1 VTDLDP
7 IRFRNDLGTT
17 LARYITTAAAVSSAR
32 APRLSRAVA
41 ESVAQADLVRGPFVE
56 SLPDFEK
63 GESIAELVASG
74 ALHAGWSVL
83 DRSREGRALLH
94 RRLHLHQAAAIGR
107 NENYLVAT
115 GTGSGKTES
124 FLFPL
129 IDDLLRQGEFERPGV
144 RAILVY
150 PLNALAN
157 DQMHR
162 IARLL
167 FRDLDDPRITLGRFT
182 GQVRSDATRSDE
194 EGRLTATP
202 TFQADFPDARHAPRN
217 WLLARNEMLKNP
229 PHILVTNYAM
239 LEHILLLP
247 RNRAL
252 LAGADV
258 RWLVLDEIHTYTGA
272 QAIEVAFLLR
282 KLKAR
287 LGIPQGQIRCV
298 GTSASLDPARREELA
313 RFAEDLFG
321 EPFPSGDGAVIT
333 AERRLHP
340 DLIDGAELEAL
351 SPTDWVKAGR
361 VLSELRE
368 RGCLAAEN
376 ASFLTNDW
384 NEAMR
389 EAGIGALILSPQ
401 HPFGEGLI
409 KRLAKIAA
417 VRRVAR
423 ALMERA
429 LPFAD
434 LATRVF
440 PSESGETAQTALTAL
455 ISLGVLA
462 RPSLPGAFPLLP
474 ARFHLA
480 ASGIEGV
487 ALRLSANDAENW
499 SDFRL
504 SRNGMHIDVA
514 PAYPLLVC
522 RNCGEPYVEGWD
534 DGTMLHPRPEI
545 SPGSRRRVLRLISA
559 GEAATETD
567 PNELDDESKDEPPFE
582 VFADTGE
589 LADGPG
595 EGVLSLV
602 EAPMRDDVEERRSY
616 VRKCLS
622 CGATGGRFAEPVTP
636 IHPGDDALAS
646 VTAQTLLEALP
657 PPQAR
662 SSEAPMQGRTLL
674 VFADNRQDAAFFAP
688 FFERTARD
696 QALRAAMVQALR
708 RETNEALDLM
718 GLRDGAWTSL
728 RQCGFK
734 LYDRR
739 NPEPMS
745 SSAAKDRLLALIAAE
760 LCGGP
765 LRLSLESLGLITV
778 HYEGSARI
786 AQRLTD
792 RVPPEYRGLEPAL
805 VRFLLDL
812 IRQSRAINT
821 LGNIDLTDESV
832 WGEGLAN
839 ADISWSLT
847 RTNQSRRLR
856 TLLSEPGRPNRALW
870 VLIDRLRIPQDQARD
885 ILSAF
890 WEEATRPKHRLLLPG
905 GHGYVLNL
913 AAMRFAATAEG
924 ELRRCESCGVSSQID
939 LSGACPAW
947 RCTGRIV
954 PVSAEERDEMRRR
967 NHYLVRYEGRPLSGI
982 AREHTAAISTTER
995 SEIEERF
1002 RQGEINL
1009 LSCTTTMEMGVDLGE
1024 LEAVFCRNVPPG
1036 IAHYQ
1041 QRAGRAGR
1049 RAQAAPVALMM
1060 ARSGRYDQ
1068 AQLNDLRGYLE
1079 ALPPAPYL
1087 TLDNP
1092 SFFRR
1097 HQVSCLLAGWLDRR
1111 LAGHERTGAPRLRD
1125 VLGQRLDEAAE
1136 VALRADLSAWL
1147 ASDAGVAA
1155 RSVAEGMLASLP
1167 AKLQHVGLAG
1177 GELTERACAE
1187 ITRWIGTTCARWREL
1202 NEAFEEARATLDVR
1216 GASEQARQRAT
1227 GRMNAR
1233 LGDMRRYVDR
1243 FLVETLSRAAVIP
1256 TYSFPVHSISLEIV
1270 TERGEGSGS
1279 HERSLQLDRDAAMAI
1294 AEYAPGAE
1302 VVAGGRIWTSAG
1314 ITKRAKVGGRD
1325 VWMEQGFY
1333 RVCPACHHAETHQ
1346 SWDGFEENC
1355 PQCGFRAGRSRQVLR
1370 AFVEPVGFLTSYGDR
1385 QGRDP
1390 GASRLRVRP
1399 VEEAR
1404 LLTRPREE
1412 DFRSSDLA
1420 HISHFFAPSV
1430 SREGQQP
1437 GRMLVLNRGP
1447 QGAGYLRCP
1456 VCEFAQPAPPEA
1468 LGGLEIRALHQNPRT
1483 GDRCRVETIRWP
1495 EDLAH
1500 IFETDLRGIR
1510 LDQPVPNFADRATDR
1525 ERQSAREGF
1534 LRTLAEALRLAAADI
1549 LETDPRDLRATVEL
1563 RGAAP
1568 LVILSDAV
1576 PGGAGYCRRL
1586 LDESRFSARVLI
1598 GRAIAVL
1605 DCPRGSACETSCSRC
1620 LNDYSNQVHWDKF
1633 DRQPVLDWLRV
1644 LLAES
1649 RPRPSHA
1656 PEAAIPVAQA
1666 AAATLR
1672 VRLEGAG
1679 RVAVSAPRLWG
1690 AEDPAEALTS
1700 ARALRNWLDEE
1711 PDRHALFLL
1720 PPGAVEA
1727 GTPTGLDREIAFALA
1742 PYETSGQ
1749 LRFGTLDRAILGNA
1763 PRLSIW
1769 KGRGLGAFV
1778 DAFYAEQEAAG
1789 ALAGP
1794 LLGVS
1799 HLFSCSAGDSW
1810 LSSVQDSVRT
1820 LPAPLAG
1827 LTERLRVFRFR
1838 PGTARVLTPL
1848 FQRIA
1853 GRRVALEIEDPWC
1866 AVRPQNR
1873 RRLASFV
1880 ATISGSGVDIARL
1893 KVVWN
1898 PDHAELD
1905 TPQAQSSALRV
1916 DLRSAGIT
1924 VTPELQHRFGRD
1936 RHFHDR
1942 TVTIQTVD
1950 DGIRIILRWDVTA
1963 GIDNLMSR
1971 SKECSVFIEEH

>member
-1 VTDLDP
+1 MTELDP
-7 IRFRNDLGTT
+7 IRFKDDLSAT
-17 LARYITTAAAVSSAR
+17 LARYITTAAAVSAAR

-41 ESVAQADLVRGPFVE
+41 DACASAALVRGPFVE

-63 GESIAELVASG
+63 GDSIEELVGNG
-74 ALHAGWSVL
+74 ALHGAWSALSESEVG
-83 DRSREGRALLH
+83 RSLLR
-94 RRLHLHQAAAIGR
+94 RRLHLHQSAAIGR
-107 NENYLVAT
+107 DENYLVAT

-129 IDDLLRQGEFERPGV
+129 IDDLLRKGELERPGV

-167 FRDLDDPRITLGRFT
+167 FRDLGNPGITLGRFT

-217 WLLARNEMLKNP
+217 WLLARGEMLQTP
-229 PHILVTNYAM
+229 PHILVTNYTM

-258 RWLVLDEIHTYTGA
+258 RWLVLDEVHTYTGA

-298 GTSASLDPARREELA
+298 GTSASLDPAKREELA

-340 DLIDGAELEAL
+340 ALTDGVEPQELSAA
-351 SPTDWVKAGR
+351 DWARAGR
-361 VLSELRE
+361 TLSELRE
-368 RGCLAAEN
+368 QGCLSAEN
-376 ASFLTNDW
+376 VDYLTEDW

-389 EAGIGALILSPQ
+389 EAGLDTLLLDPAQ
-401 HPFGEGLI
+401 PFGEALI
-409 KRLAKIAA
+409 ARLAGIRQ
-417 VRRVAR
+417 VRDVAS
-423 ALMERA
+423 ALKERA

-434 LATRVF
+434 LAARVF
-440 PSESGETAQTALTAL
+440 ASESGETARTALTAL

-462 RPSLPGAFPLLP
+462 RPSVPGAFPLLP

-480 ASGIEGV
+480 ASGVEGV
-487 ALRLSANDAENW
+487 ALKLSASDAENW

-504 SRNGMHIDVA
+504 SRNGMHITGA

-545 SPGSRRRVLRLISA
+545 SPGARRRVLRLIRA
-559 GEAATETD
+559 GEAATEID
-567 PNELDDESKDEPPFE
+567 PDELDEEPEEEPPFE
-582 VFADTGE
+582 FFADTGE
-589 LADGPG
+589 LADGPE
-595 EGVLSLV
+595 EGVLSLA
-602 EAPMRDDVEERRSY
+602 EAPMRDDAEERRSY

-646 VTAQTLLEALP
+646 VTAQSLLEALP
-657 PPQAR
+657 PPQGR
-662 SSEAPMQGRTLL
+662 SSEAPMQGRNLL

-718 GLRDGAWTSL
+718 GLRDGVWTQL
-728 RQCGFK
+728 RRSGFN

-739 NPEPMS
+739 NPEPLS
-745 SSAAKDRLLALIAAE
+745 SSAAKDRLMALIAAE

-778 HYEGSARI
+778 QYEGDARI
-786 AQRLTD
+786 AQRLTE
-792 RVPPEYRGLEPAL
+792 RVPPEYRGMVPAL

-821 LGNIDLTDESV
+821 LENIDLTDESI
-832 WGEGLAN
+832 WGEGLAS
-839 ADISWSLT
+839 ADISWSLS
-847 RTNQSRRLR
+847 RTHQSRRLR
-856 TLLSEPGRPNRALW
+856 TLLSEPGRPNRPLW
-870 VLIDRLRIPQDQARD
+870 VLIERLGIPDGQARD

-890 WEEATRPKHRLLLPG
+890 WEEATRPRHRLLLPG
-905 GHGYVLNL
+905 GHGHVLNL
-913 AAMRFAATAEG
+913 AAMRFAATPEG
-924 ELRRCESCGVSSQID
+924 ELRRCESCGASSQID
-939 LSGACPAW
+939 LGGVCTAW
-947 RCTGRIV
+947 RCTGRTV
-954 PVSAEERDEMRRR
+954 LVLAEERDEMRRR
-967 NHYLVRYEGRPLSGI
+967 NHYLVRYEGQPLSGI

-1036 IAHYQ
+1036 IANYQ

-1068 AQLNDLRGYLE
+1068 AQFNDLRSYLE

-1097 HQVSCLLAGWLDRR
+1097 HQVSCLLAGWLDHR

-1125 VLGQRLDEAAE
+1125 VLDERLDEATE
-1136 VALRADLSAWL
+1136 TTVLADLSAWL
-1147 ASDAGVAA
+1147 ASEAGVAA
-1155 RSVAEGMLASLP
+1155 RAVAERMASSLP
-1167 AKLQHVGLAG
+1167 ARLDHVGLVA
-1177 GELTERACAE
+1177 GELTEHARAE
-1187 ITRWIGTTCARWREL
+1187 ITRWIRATCARWREL
-1202 NEAFEEARATLDVR
+1202 NDAYDSARAALDDPDTN
-1216 GASEQARQRAT
+1216 EQARSRAA
-1227 GRMNAR
+1227 GRMNGR
-1233 LGDMRRYVDR
+1233 LGDMRRYLDR
-1243 FLVETLSRAAVIP
+1243 FLVEALSRAAVIP
-1256 TYSFPVHSISLEIV
+1256 TYSFPVHSIHLEIV
-1270 TERGEGSGS
+1270 TERGARTASDD
-1279 HERSLQLDRDAAMAI
+1279 RALQLDRDAAMAI

-1314 ITKRAKVGGRD
+1314 IARRATVGTGD
-1325 VWMEQGFY
+1325 AWMERGFH
-1333 RVCPACHHAETHQ
+1333 RVCPTCQHAETHHER
-1346 SWDGFEENC
+1346 DDFGENC
-1355 PQCGFRAGRSRQVLR
+1355 PQCGARASGPRR
-1370 AFVEPVGFLTSYGDR
+1370 AFVEPVGFLTSYADR

-1390 GASRLRVRP
+1390 GATRLRVRP
-1399 VEEAR
+1399 VDEAR
-1404 LLTRPREE
+1404 LLTRARPE
-1412 DFRSSDLA
+1412 DFEVSDLA
-1420 HISHFFAPSV
+1420 RVTHFFAPAIAP
-1430 SREGQQP
+1430 EGSQP

-1447 QGAGYLRCP
+1447 LGAGYLWCP
-1456 VCEFAQPAPPEA
+1456 SCEHARPAPQEA
-1468 LGGLEIRALHQNPRT
+1468 LGGAEIRAVHENPRT
-1483 GDRCRVETIRWP
+1483 GDRCRVESLRWP
-1495 EDLAH
+1495 VDLAH
-1500 IFETDLRGIR
+1500 VFETDLRGIR
-1510 LDQPVPNFADRATDR
+1510 IDQPVPDFSDRPTET
-1525 ERQSAREGF
+1525 ERRAARDGF

-1563 RGAAP
+1563 LGAAP
-1568 LVILSDAV
+1568 LVILSDSV

-1586 LDESRFSARVLI
+1586 LDDSRFSARVLL

-1605 DCPRGSACETSCSRC
+1605 DCPRGAACETSCSRC
-1620 LNDYSNQVHWDKF
+1620 LNDYSNQVYWDQF
-1633 DRQPVLDWLRV
+1633 DRHPVFGWLRG

-1649 RPRPSHA
+1649 TPRPAHA
-1656 PEAAIPVAQA
+1656 PDAAVPLAQTS
-1666 AAATLR
+1666 AATLR

-1679 RVAVSAPRLWG
+1679 LVAVSSPDLWG
-1690 AEDPAEALTS
+1690 AEDRSEALTS
-1700 ARALRNWLDEE
+1700 ARALRNWLDEASN
-1711 PDRHALFLL
+1711 RHALYLL
-1720 PPGAVEA
+1720 PPGAVDA
-1727 GTPTGLDREIAFALA
+1727 GTPTGLDREIAYALA
-1742 PYETSGQ
+1742 PYERSGQ
-1749 LRFGTLDRAILGNA
+1749 LRFGTLDGSAVANA
-1763 PRLSIW
+1763 PRLSVL
-1769 KGRGLGAFV
+1769 KGFGAEASV
-1778 DAFYAEQEAAG
+1778 DAFYASQDAAA

-1794 LLGVS
+1794 LEGVS

-1810 LSSVQDSVRT
+1810 LASVQDSVRT
-1820 LPAPLAG
+1820 LPGPLAG

-1838 PGTARVLTPL
+1838 PGTARALTPL
-1848 FQRIA
+1848 FQGVA

-1866 AVRPQNR
+1866 GVRPYNR

-1880 ATISGSGVDIARL
+1880 AAARSAGVDIERL
-1893 KVVWN
+1893 AVVWN
-1898 PDHAELD
+1898 PDHGEPD
-1905 TPQAQSSALRV
+1905 TPQSQSSALCAE
-1916 DLRSAGIT
+1916 LRSAGVT
-1924 VTPELQHRFGRD
+1924 VAPELHHRSARD

-1942 TVTIQTVD
+1942 VVTIQTVD
-1950 DGIRIILRWDVTA
+1950 DGPRVNLRWDVTA
-1963 GIDNLMSR
+1963 GIDNLMSH
-1971 SKECSVFIEEH
+1971 SKECSVFIEER

>member
-1 VTDLDP
+1 MTELDP
-7 IRFRNDLGTT
+7 IRFRDDLGAT
-17 LARYITTAAAVSSAR
+17 LARYISTAAAVSSAR

-41 ESVAQADLVRGPFVE
+41 DACARSALVRGPFVE

-63 GESIAELVASG
+63 GGSIEELVANG
-74 ALHAGWSVL
+74 ALHGAWSAL
-83 DRSREGRALLH
+83 SESEEGRSLWR
-94 RRLHLHQAAAIGR
+94 RRLHLHQSAAIGR
-107 NENYLVAT
+107 DENYLVAT

-129 IDDLLRQGEFERPGV
+129 IDDLLRQGELERPGV
-144 RAILVY
+144 RTILVY

-167 FRDLDDPRITLGRFT
+167 FRDLGDPGITLGRFT

-194 EGRLTATP
+194 EVRLTATP

-217 WLLARNEMLKNP
+217 WLLARGEMLANP

-258 RWLVLDEIHTYTGA
+258 RWLVLDEVHTYTGA

-287 LGIPQGQIRCV
+287 LSIPQGQIRCV

-321 EPFPSGDGAVIT
+321 EPFPSGDGSVIT

-340 DLIDGAELEAL
+340 ALVDGAEPEAL
-351 SPTDWVKAGR
+351 SASAWVEAGR
-361 VLSELRE
+361 VLSEVRE
-368 RGCLAAEN
+368 QGCLAADN
-376 ASFLTNDW
+376 ADYLTEDW

-389 EAGIGALILSPQ
+389 EADLDALVLNPI

-409 KRLAKIAA
+409 ARLAGIAEVRA
-417 VRRVAR
+417 VAS
-423 ALMERA
+423 ALKERA

-434 LATRVF
+434 LAARVF

-462 RPSLPGAFPLLP
+462 RPSVPGAFPLLP

-480 ASGIEGV
+480 ASGVEGV
-487 ALRLSANDAENW
+487 ALRLSASDAENW

-504 SRNGMHIDVA
+504 SRNGMHIAEA

-545 SPGSRRRVLRLISA
+545 SPGSRRWVLRLIRA
-559 GEAATETD
+559 GEAATEVD
-567 PNELDDESKDEPPFE
+567 SEEQDEGSEDEPPFE
-582 VFADTGE
+582 FFADTGE
-589 LADGPG
+589 LADGPE
-595 EGVLSLV
+595 EGVLSLA
-602 EAPMRDDVEERRSY
+602 EAPMRDDAEERRSY

-646 VTAQTLLEALP
+646 VTAQALLEALP

-662 SSEAPMQGRTLL
+662 SSEAPMQGRNLL

-696 QALRAAMVQALR
+696 QALRAGMVQALR
-708 RETNEALDLM
+708 RESNEALDLM
-718 GLRDGAWTSL
+718 GLRDGVWTSL
-728 RQCGFK
+728 RRSGFK

-739 NPEPMS
+739 NPEPLS
-745 SSAAKDRLLALIAAE
+745 SSAAKDRLMALIAAE

-786 AQRLTD
+786 AQRLAE
-792 RVPPEYRGLEPAL
+792 RVQPEYRGIVSAL

-812 IRQSRAINT
+812 IRQTRAINT
-821 LGNIDLTDESV
+821 LENIDLTDESV
-832 WGEGLAN
+832 WGEGLAS

-847 RTNQSRRLR
+847 RTHQSRRLR
-856 TLLSEPGRPNRALW
+856 TLLSEPGRPNRPLW
-870 VLIDRLRIPQDQARD
+870 VLVDQLGIPEDQARD
-885 ILSAF
+885 LLSAF
-890 WEEATRPKHRLLLPG
+890 WEEATRPRHRLLLAG
-905 GHGYVLNL
+905 GHGHVLNL

-924 ELRRCESCGVSSQID
+924 ELRRCESCGASSQID
-939 LSGACPAW
+939 LGGACTAW
-947 RCTGRIV
+947 RCTGRTV
-954 PVSAEERDEMRRR
+954 PISAEERAEMRRR
-967 NHYLVRYEGRPLSGI
+967 NHYLVRYEGQPLSGI

-1002 RQGEINL
+1002 RQGEVNL

-1036 IAHYQ
+1036 IANYQ

-1068 AQLNDLRGYLE
+1068 AQFNDLRGYLE

-1125 VLGQRLDEAAE
+1125 VLGERLDVSAEAA
-1136 VALRADLSAWL
+1136 LLADLATWF

-1155 RSVAEGMLASLP
+1155 RAVAEGMASTLP
-1167 AKLQHVGLAG
+1167 ARLDHVGLAA
-1177 GELTERACAE
+1177 GELTEHARAE
-1187 ITRWIGTTCARWREL
+1187 ITRWIRATSARWREL
-1202 NEAFEEARATLDVR
+1202 NEAYETARAALDDPD
-1216 GASEQARQRAT
+1216 ASEQARSRAA
-1227 GRMNAR
+1227 GRMNGR
-1233 LGDMRRYVDR
+1233 LGDMRRYLDR
-1243 FLVETLSRAAVIP
+1243 FLVEALSRAAVIP
-1256 TYSFPVHSISLEIV
+1256 TYSFPVHSIHLEIV
-1270 TERGEGSGS
+1270 TERGARTASD
-1279 HERSLQLDRDAAMAI
+1279 ERALQLDRDAAMAI

-1314 ITKRAKVGGRD
+1314 IARRATVGTGD
-1325 VWMEQGFY
+1325 AWMERGFH
-1333 RVCPACHHAETHQ
+1333 RVCPTCQHAETHH
-1346 SWDGFEENC
+1346 DRDDFGENC
-1355 PQCGFRAGRSRQVLR
+1355 PQCGARASGPRR
-1370 AFVEPVGFLTSYGDR
+1370 AFVEPVGFLTSYTDR

-1390 GASRLRVRP
+1390 GATRLRVRP
-1399 VEEAR
+1399 VDEAR
-1404 LLTRPREE
+1404 LLTRARPE
-1412 DFRSSDLA
+1412 DFQVSDLA
-1420 HISHFFAPSV
+1420 RVTHFFAPAIAP
-1430 SREGQQP
+1430 EGSQP

-1447 QGAGYLRCP
+1447 LGAGYLWCP
-1456 VCEFAQPAPPEA
+1456 ACEHARPAPQEA
-1468 LGGLEIRALHQNPRT
+1468 LGGAEIRAVHENPRT
-1483 GDRCRVETIRWP
+1483 GDRCRVESLRWP
-1495 EDLAH
+1495 VDLAH
-1500 IFETDLRGIR
+1500 VFETDLRGIR
-1510 LDQPVPNFADRATDR
+1510 IDQPVPNFSDRPTDT
-1525 ERQSAREGF
+1525 ERRAARDGF

-1563 RGAAP
+1563 LGAAP
-1568 LVILSDAV
+1568 LVILSDSV

-1586 LDESRFSARVLI
+1586 LDDSRFSARVLL

-1620 LNDYSNQVHWDKF
+1620 LNDYSNQVHWDQF
-1633 DRQPVLDWLRV
+1633 DRHPVLNWLRG

-1649 RPRPSHA
+1649 TRRPSHA
-1656 PEAAIPVAQA
+1656 PETAVPVAQT

-1679 RVAVSAPRLWG
+1679 LVAVSSPTLWG
-1690 AEDPAEALTS
+1690 AEDRSEAITS
-1700 ARALRNWLDEE
+1700 ARALRNWLDEAAN
-1711 PDRHALFLL
+1711 RHALFLL

-1727 GTPTGLDREIAFALA
+1727 GAPTGLDREIAYALA
-1742 PYETSGQ
+1742 QYERSGQ
-1749 LRFGTLDRAILGNA
+1749 IRFGTLDRSALLHS
-1763 PRLSIW
+1763 PRLSVL
-1769 KGRGLGAFV
+1769 KGRGSEASV
-1778 DAFYAEQEAAG
+1778 DAFYAEQEAAA

-1794 LLGVS
+1794 LRGVS
-1799 HLFSCSAGDSW
+1799 HLYSCSAGDSW
-1810 LSSVQDSVRT
+1810 LASVQDSVRT
-1820 LPAPLAG
+1820 LPGPLAG

-1838 PGTARVLTPL
+1838 PGTARALTPL
-1848 FQRIA
+1848 FQGVA

-1866 AVRPQNR
+1866 GVRPHNR

-1880 ATISGSGVDIARL
+1880 AAVGAAGVGIERL
-1893 KVVWN
+1893 AVVWN
-1898 PDHAELD
+1898 PDHGEPD
-1905 TPQAQSSALRV
+1905 TPQAQSSAVRAE
-1916 DLRSAGIT
+1916 LRSSGVS
-1924 VTPELQHRFGRD
+1924 VTPELHHRSGRD

-1942 TVTIQTVD
+1942 VVTIQTVD
-1950 DGIRIILRWDVTA
+1950 DGARVNLRWDVTA
-1963 GIDNLMSR
+1963 GIDNLMSH
-1971 SKECSVFIEEH
+1971 SKECSVFIEER

>member
-1 VTDLDP
+1 MTELDP
-7 IRFRNDLGTT
+7 IRFKDNLGAT

-41 ESVAQADLVRGPFVE
+41 DACARAALVRGPFVE

-63 GESIAELVASG
+63 GGSIEELVSNG
-74 ALHAGWSVL
+74 ALHGAWSAL
-83 DRSREGRALLH
+83 SESEEGQSLWR
-94 RRLHLHQAAAIGR
+94 RRLHLHQSAAIGR
-107 NENYLVAT
+107 DENYLVAT

-129 IDDLLRQGEFERPGV
+129 IDDLLRQGELERPGV

-167 FRDLDDPRITLGRFT
+167 FRDLGDPGITLGRLT

-217 WLLARNEMLKNP
+217 WLLARGEMLQTP

-252 LAGADV
+252 LSGADV
-258 RWLVLDEIHTYTGA
+258 RWLVLDEVHTYTGA

-298 GTSASLDPARREELA
+298 GTSASLDPAKREELA

-340 DLIDGAELEAL
+340 ALTDGVEPQELSA
-351 SPTDWVKAGR
+351 PDWVRAGQI
-361 VLSELRE
+361 LSELRE
-368 RGCLAAEN
+368 QGCLAAEN
-376 ASFLTNDW
+376 VDYLTEDW
-384 NEAMR
+384 NEAMQ
-389 EAGIGALILSPQ
+389 EAGLDALLLDPAQ
-401 HPFGEGLI
+401 PFGEALI
-409 KRLAKIAA
+409 ARLAEIKQ
-417 VRRVAR
+417 VRDVAS
-423 ALMERA
+423 ALKERA

-434 LATRVF
+434 LAARVF
-440 PSESGETAQTALTAL
+440 ALESGETARTALTAL

-462 RPSLPGAFPLLP
+462 RPSVPGAFPLLP

-480 ASGIEGV
+480 ASGVEGV
-487 ALRLSANDAENW
+487 ALKLSANDAENW

-504 SRNGMHIDVA
+504 SRNGTHIDGA

-545 SPGSRRRVLRLISA
+545 SPGARRRVLRLIRA
-559 GEAATETD
+559 GEAATEID
-567 PNELDDESKDEPPFE
+567 PDELDEEPEEEPPFE
-582 VFADTGE
+582 FFADTGE
-589 LADGPG
+589 LADGPE
-595 EGVLSLV
+595 EGVLSLA
-602 EAPMRDDVEERRSY
+602 EAPMRDDAEERRSY
-616 VRKCLS
+616 VPKCLS

-646 VTAQTLLEALP
+646 VTAQSLLEALP
-657 PPQAR
+657 PPQGR
-662 SSEAPMQGRTLL
+662 SSEAPMQGRNLL

-718 GLRDGAWTSL
+718 GLRDGVWTQL
-728 RQCGFK
+728 RRSGFK

-739 NPEPMS
+739 NPEPLS
-745 SSAAKDRLLALIAAE
+745 SSAAKDRLMALIAAE

-778 HYEGSARI
+778 QYEGDARI
-786 AQRLTD
+786 AQRLTE
-792 RVPPEYRGLEPAL
+792 RVPPEYRGMVPAL

-821 LGNIDLTDESV
+821 LENIDLTDESI
-832 WGEGLAN
+832 WGEGLAS
-839 ADISWSLT
+839 ADISWSLS
-847 RTNQSRRLR
+847 RTHQSRRLR
-856 TLLSEPGRPNRALW
+856 TLLSEPGRPNRPLW
-870 VLIDRLRIPQDQARD
+870 VLIDRLGIPDGQARD

-890 WEEATRPKHRLLLPG
+890 WEEATRPRHRLLLPG
-905 GHGYVLNL
+905 GHGHVLNL
-913 AAMRFAATAEG
+913 AAMRFAATPEG
-924 ELRRCESCGVSSQID
+924 ELRRCESCGASSQID
-939 LSGACPAW
+939 LGGVCTAW
-947 RCTGRIV
+947 RCTGRTV
-954 PVSAEERDEMRRR
+954 PVSADERDEMRRR
-967 NHYLVRYEGRPLSGI
+967 NHYLVRYEGQPLSGI

-1036 IAHYQ
+1036 IANYQ

-1068 AQLNDLRGYLE
+1068 AQFNDLRGYLE

-1097 HQVSCLLAGWLDRR
+1097 HQVSCLLAGWLDHR

-1125 VLGQRLDEAAE
+1125 VLGERLDEAAE
-1136 VALRADLSAWL
+1136 TTLLADLSAWL
-1147 ASDAGVAA
+1147 ASEAGVAA
-1155 RSVAEGMLASLP
+1155 RTVAERMASTLP
-1167 AKLQHVGLAG
+1167 ARLDHVGLVA
-1177 GELTERACAE
+1177 GELSEHARAE
-1187 ITRWIGTTCARWREL
+1187 ITRWIRATCARWREL
-1202 NEAFEEARATLDVR
+1202 NDAYETARAALDDPD
-1216 GASEQARQRAT
+1216 ANEQARSRAA
-1227 GRMNAR
+1227 GRMNGR
-1233 LGDMRRYVDR
+1233 LGDMRRYLDR
-1243 FLVETLSRAAVIP
+1243 FLVEALSRAAVIP
-1256 TYSFPVHSISLEIV
+1256 TYSFPVHSIHLEIV
-1270 TERGEGSGS
+1270 TERGARTASDD
-1279 HERSLQLDRDAAMAI
+1279 RALQLDRDAAMAI

-1314 ITKRAKVGGRD
+1314 IARRATVGTGD
-1325 VWMEQGFY
+1325 AWMERGFH
-1333 RVCPACHHAETHQ
+1333 RVCPTCQHAETHHER
-1346 SWDGFEENC
+1346 DDFGENC
-1355 PQCGFRAGRSRQVLR
+1355 PQCGARASGPRR
-1370 AFVEPVGFLTSYGDR
+1370 AFVEPVGFLTSYADR

-1390 GASRLRVRP
+1390 GATRLRVRP
-1399 VEEAR
+1399 VDEAR
-1404 LLTRPREE
+1404 LLTRARPE
-1412 DFRSSDLA
+1412 DFQVSDLA
-1420 HISHFFAPSV
+1420 RVTHFFAPAIAP
-1430 SREGQQP
+1430 EGSQP

-1447 QGAGYLRCP
+1447 LGAGYLWCP
-1456 VCEFAQPAPPEA
+1456 SCEHARPAPQEA
-1468 LGGLEIRALHQNPRT
+1468 LGGAEIRAVHENPRT
-1483 GDRCRVETIRWP
+1483 GDRCRVESLRWP
-1495 EDLAH
+1495 VDLAH
-1500 IFETDLRGIR
+1500 VFETDLRGIR
-1510 LDQPVPNFADRATDR
+1510 IDQPVPDFSDRPTET
-1525 ERQSAREGF
+1525 ERRAARDGF

-1563 RGAAP
+1563 LGAAP
-1568 LVILSDAV
+1568 LVILSDSV

-1586 LDESRFSARVLI
+1586 LDDSRFSARVLL

-1605 DCPRGSACETSCSRC
+1605 DCPRGAACETSCSRC
-1620 LNDYSNQVHWDKF
+1620 LNDYSNQVYWDQF
-1633 DRQPVLDWLRV
+1633 DRHPVFGWLRG

-1649 RPRPSHA
+1649 TPRPAHA
-1656 PEAAIPVAQA
+1656 PDAAVPVAQTS
-1666 AAATLR
+1666 AATLR

-1679 RVAVSAPRLWG
+1679 LVAVSSPHLWG
-1690 AEDPAEALTS
+1690 AEDRFEALTS
-1700 ARALRNWLDEE
+1700 ARALRNWLDEASN
-1711 PDRHALFLL
+1711 RHALYLL
-1720 PPGAVEA
+1720 PPGAVDA
-1727 GTPTGLDREIAFALA
+1727 GTPTGLDREIAYALA
-1742 PYETSGQ
+1742 PYERSGQ
-1749 LRFGTLDRAILGNA
+1749 LRFGTLDGSAVANA
-1763 PRLSIW
+1763 PRLSVL
-1769 KGRGLGAFV
+1769 KGFGAEASV
-1778 DAFYAEQEAAG
+1778 DAFYASQDAAA

-1794 LLGVS
+1794 LEGVS

-1810 LSSVQDSVRT
+1810 LASVQDSVRT
-1820 LPAPLAG
+1820 LPGPLAR

-1838 PGTARVLTPL
+1838 PGTARALTPL
-1848 FQRIA
+1848 FQGVA

-1866 AVRPQNR
+1866 GVRPHNR

-1880 ATISGSGVDIARL
+1880 AAAGSAGVDIERL
-1893 KVVWN
+1893 AVVWN
-1898 PDHAELD
+1898 PDHGEPD
-1905 TPQAQSSALRV
+1905 TPQSQSSALRAE
-1916 DLRSAGIT
+1916 LRSAGVT
-1924 VTPELQHRFGRD
+1924 VTPELHHRSARN

-1942 TVTIQTVD
+1942 VVTIQTVD
-1950 DGIRIILRWDVTA
+1950 DGPRVNLRWDVTA
-1963 GIDNLMSR
+1963 GIDNLMSH
-1971 SKECSVFIEEH
+1971 SKECSVFIEER